1 MKKRINRESGRAV
14 AVGRLDRAGL
24 ELINGEY
31 VISAFQLDL
40 NVLRVTPSKR
50 SKYVL
55 ASV

>member
-1 MKKRINRESGRAV
+1 M

-24 ELINGEY
+24 ELINSEY